1 MYPDRVFIVRFE
13 DVVRDP
19 KKALGQVCEKI
30 GLESADSL
38 KLPTWN
44 GNPLEEVYPW
54 GTIRKATLEANR
66 ATAEEL
72 SAEEIEAVR
81 VWAGPYLAILDYAK
95 FI

>member
-1 MYPDRVFIVRFE
+1 
-13 DVVRDP
+13 
-19 KKALGQVCEKI
+19 
-30 GLESADSL
+30 
-38 KLPTWN
+38 
-44 GNPLEEVYPW
+44 VYPW

-81 VWAGPYLAILDYAK
+81 VWSGPYLAILDYAK